1 MDWAK
6 VMSTKFVLDKL
17 TRSSGLI
24 TLELRLMVG
33 LGFQFVH
40 ELVHD
45 VTLLGR

>member
-6 VMSTKFVLDKL
+6 VMSTKFILDKL
-17 TRSSGLI
+17 TRSSGL